1 MQKIKINSLQGE
13 DLNFFSWYPSN
24 FDITEYTSYYD
35 LLSSDGVILLT
46 KNILKKYGIPNCNKI
61 FILSMLQEGTN
72 TVLDTLHGY
81 KWSDQKTW
89 PFILSSGELP
99 EDIDHF
105 NVDVFKFIL
114 GNTTDILHERDSEIC
129 ENIFKKRNKPFL
141 FNFLNGVDRP
151 HRSSLIEKLNTK
163 GLLANSLWSALYD
176 NKFLPDDYC
185 FQVNK
190 DTVVNG
196 KYIFDDWPDGQLF
209 SNIFEDSYF
218 SLVTETNFFM
228 PYSFRTEK
236 MYKPIKVGH
245 PFIAVANYGF
255 YRDLRNLGFKTF
267 NHLIDESFD
276 LIDNNDDRLTR
287 IAAMVEDLCKSN
299 LEEFLSAAEQ
309 NCRHN
314 RELLMSTKTPNED
327 FDLVNK
333 FLMKFEQHAK
343 NKQ

>member
-13 DLNFFSWYPSN
+13 DLNFFSWYPDI
-24 FDITEYTSYYD
+24 FDIVEYESVGD
-35 LLSSDGVILLT
+35 LLSSNDVILLT
-46 KNILKKYGIPNCNKI
+46 KDILKKYGIPDCNKI

-72 TVLDTLHGY
+72 TVLDTLYGY

-89 PFILSSGELP
+89 PFILSSGDLSNN
-99 EDIDHF
+99 IDHF
-105 NVDVFKFIL
+105 NVDIFKFIL
-114 GNTTDILHERDSEIC
+114 GNTTDILDQRDSKIC
-129 ENIFKKRNKPFL
+129 ESIFEKRNKPFL
-141 FNFLNGVDRP
+141 FNFLNGVNRP
-151 HRSSLIEKLNTK
+151 HRSSLIEKLNKK
-163 GLLANSLWSALYD
+163 GLLEKSLWSALYD
-176 NKFLPDDYC
+176 KKFLPDDYC

-196 KYIFDDWPDGQLF
+196 KYMFNDWPDGQLF

-218 SLVTETNFFM
+218 SLVTETNFFL

-236 MYKPIKVGH
+236 IYKPVKVGH

-276 LIDNNDDRLTR
+276 LIDNNDDRLSR
-287 IAAMVEDLCKSN
+287 IADIVEDLCKSN

-309 NCRHN
+309 NCRYN
-314 RELLMSTKTPNED
+314 RELLMSTSTPNED
-327 FDLVNK
+327 IDVVNK
-333 FLMKFEQHAK
+333 FLIKFEQYAK

>member
-13 DLNFFSWYPSN
+13 DLNFFSWHPDI
-24 FDITEYTSYYD
+24 FDVIEHESVGD
-35 LLSSDGVILLT
+35 LLSSNDVILLT
-46 KNILKKYGIPNCNKI
+46 KGILKKYGIPDFNKI

-72 TVLDTLHGY
+72 TVLDTLYGY

-89 PFILSSGELP
+89 PFILSSGDLP
-99 EDIDHF
+99 NNIDHF
-105 NVDVFKFIL
+105 NVDIFKFTL
-114 GNTTDILHERDSEIC
+114 GNTTDILYQRDSAIC
-129 ENIFKKRNKPFL
+129 EGIFEKRNKPFL
-141 FNFLNGVDRP
+141 FNFLNGVNRP
-151 HRSSLIEKLNTK
+151 HRSSLIEKLNKK
-163 GLLANSLWSALYD
+163 GLLEKSLWSALYD
-176 NKFLPDDYC
+176 KKFLPGDYC

-218 SLVTETNFFM
+218 SLVTETNFFL

-236 MYKPIKVGH
+236 IYKPIKVGH

-276 LIDNNDDRLTR
+276 LIENNDDRLTR
-287 IAAMVEDLCKSN
+287 IADIVEDLCKSN

-309 NCRHN
+309 NCRYN
-314 RELLMSTKTPNED
+314 RELLMSTNTPNED
-327 FDLVNK
+327 IDVVNK
-333 FLMKFEQHAK
+333 FLIKFEQYAK